1 MSDIPFDI
9 ERLHA
14 AYADGLA
21 PAAVFDAV
29 YARIAEAEDPGIFIT
44 LLDRTQL
51 DGFIAQLGPF
61 DPVSKPL
68 WGVPFAIKDNIDLAG
83 VPTTAACPDFAYT
96 PGHNATVVERL
107 ITAGAIPVGKTNLDQ
122 FATGL
127 VGVRSPYPIPRNACD
142 PVLVPGGSSSGSA
155 VSVARGIVSFAL
167 GTDTAGS
174 GRVPAA
180 LNNIVGLKPSVGG
193 FSNAG
198 AVPACRTLD
207 CISVFAQTVAD
218 AWTVTEAAWGYDP
231 ADAYSRSVPLAKPAL
246 PPGLRFGVPDA
257 AGREFSGDGTAEA
270 AFDAALGLVDPL
282 GTTTS
287 VDMAPLF
294 ETAALLYEGAW
305 VAERYAAIREFIEAS
320 PDSLHPVTRTI
331 IEGARKLSATD
342 AFLGEYRR
350 AELARVAAR
359 IWDDIDVLV
368 VPTIPSVCT
377 LEDIAADPIGANS
390 RLGTYTNFVNL
401 LNLCALAVP
410 GPFRSDG
417 RPAGVTLI
425 APAGR
430 DGLLAAVGQ
439 ALHKAANVPLGATGA
454 TLPPGADI
462 MTGATKGTLELVVVG
477 AHLSGMPLNHELT
490 TRGASFV
497 RTARTKACYRLYALE
512 ATTPPRPGLVRVAE
526 GEGAAIEVEVWA
538 LPPNGFAEI
547 VASMPAPLGAGTVQ
561 LDDGTSITG
570 YLCEAEGARGAADI
584 SEYGGWRA
592 YVAAADKI
600 SA

>member
-14 AYADGLA
+14 AYADGLS
-21 PAAVFDAV
+21 PAAVLDAV
-29 YARIAEAEDPGIFIT
+29 HARIAEADDPGIFIT
-44 LLDRTQL
+44 LLDRADL
-51 DGFIAQLGPF
+51 DDFVAQLGPF
-61 DPVSKPL
+61 DPAAKLL

-96 PGHNATVVERL
+96 PEGNATVVARL
-107 ITAGAIPVGKTNLDQ
+107 IAAGAVPVGKTNLDQ

-142 PVLVPGGSSSGSA
+142 PDLVPGGSSSGSA

-207 CISVFAQTVAD
+207 CISVFAQTVSD
-218 AWTVTEAAWGYDP
+218 AWAVAEAAWGYDA
-231 ADAYSRSVPLAKPAL
+231 ADAYSRTVPLAKPAL

-257 AGREFSGDGTAEA
+257 AGREFFGDAVAEA
-270 AFDAALGLVDPL
+270 AFDTALGLAGPL
-282 GTTTS
+282 GTATP

-305 VAERYAAIREFIEAS
+305 VAERYAAIGPFIEAS
-320 PDSLHPVTRTI
+320 PDSLHPVTRSI

-342 AFLGEYRR
+342 AFIGEYRR
-350 AELARVAAR
+350 AELARVAER
-359 IWDDIDVLV
+359 IWDEIDVLI

-377 LEDIAADPIGANS
+377 LDDIAADPIGANS

-410 GPFRSDG
+410 GPFRGDG

-430 DGLLAAVGQ
+430 DGLLAAVGE
-439 ALHKAANVPLGATGA
+439 ALHKAADVPLGATGA
-454 TLPPGADI
+454 KLPSGPGFAPGAPE
-462 MTGATKGTLELVVVG
+462 GLLELVVVG
-477 AHLSGMPLNHELT
+477 AHMSGMPLNRELT
-490 TRGASFV
+490 ARGASFV
-497 RTARTKACYRLYALE
+497 RTARTKPCYRLHALQ
-512 ATTPPRPGLVRVAE
+512 ATKPPRPGLVRVAD
-526 GEGAAIEVEVWA
+526 GEGTAIEVEVWA
-538 LPPNGFAEI
+538 LPAAGFAEL
-547 VASMPAPLGAGTVQ
+547 VASMPMPLGAGAIQ
-561 LDDGTSITG
+561 LDDGTSVTG
-570 YLCEAEGARGAADI
+570 YLCEAEGARGAPDI

-592 YVAAADKI
+592 YVAAGDRI